1 MRLITAIPAL
11 TALAIVA
18 LPAMAQMDM
27 SAGMGDPDRGEAIY
41 LKRCV
46 WCHGDE
52 GDGLGPAADRMNP
65 PPRDFTLGQ
74 YKMKSTVFSDDY
86 ASDDDIHSAIHNG
99 MSGTAMPGWAD
110 MLSEQ
115 DMMDLVIYLK
125 MFAGLEEEEPG
136 AGIDYGSPVETSEQS
151 IAEGKRLFHDGD
163 RCSECHGQDGRGDA
177 IKRLKGDNGE
187 RTWPRNLTKPWTF
200 RASTA
205 PKDIFSR
212 ISAGIPGTQMP
223 NFADPKSKKKLTIEE
238 RWHVANYVASLS
250 GTGLPVRAE
259 KTVIKAARLD
269 GALPDGP
276 DDPRWAEAE
285 LATFYLVPQIIA
297 KERFFTP
304 SNDTIS
310 VRAFYNDEAIAMLLE
325 WDDRTKSIPGDP
337 KAQEIAD
344 PDMGEDMVAVQLPVS
359 IPEGAKKPYF
369 IRGDAALPVNLW
381 QWSSGTTDEAESVS
395 LVNAGGLEN
404 MEDRDAAAIELTAKG
419 AYGKGTWRVVMT
431 RPLAAGAAETDLQFT
446 EGAFIPV
453 AFSAWDGSNAE
464 AGTKHTLTTWYWLLL
479 EPPTGAKPFIVGIAM
494 MLLIVLGEFWWVR
507 SAAARRR
514 EDGE

>member
-304 SNDTIS
+304 SNDTIGDLLS
-310 VRAFYNDEAIAMLLE
+310 GAADHRQGTFLHALERHHIGSRLLQRRGHRDVAGMGRPDQEHPRRPQGAGNSRPRHGRGYGGGPVAGIDSRGREEALFHP
-325 WDDRTKSIPGDP
+325 RR
-337 KAQEIAD
+337 
-344 PDMGEDMVAVQLPVS
+344 
-359 IPEGAKKPYF
+359 
-369 IRGDAALPVNLW
+369 RG
-381 QWSSGTTDEAESVS
+381 
-395 LVNAGGLEN
+395 
-404 MEDRDAAAIELTAKG
+404 
-419 AYGKGTWRVVMT
+419 
-431 RPLAAGAAETDLQFT
+431 AAGQSLAVEQRHD
-446 EGAFIPV
+446 
-453 AFSAWDGSNAE
+453 
-464 AGTKHTLTTWYWLLL
+464 
-479 EPPTGAKPFIVGIAM
+479 
-494 MLLIVLGEFWWVR
+494 R
-507 SAAARRR
+507 
-514 EDGE
+514 